1 MPGQA
6 LSGPPGD
13 HRPRVLPREVGGG
26 SCRDRRHPGGNCEDA
41 HVLCAQE
48 ALRASQGARN
58 RSRLAMNAMKQ
69 QAPERQEIEELLP
82 WHAAGTLSRRDA
94 QRVEEALANDP
105 ELARRYA
112 MVRDEFGETIHLNE
126 TLGAPSARALE
137 QLFAKIDAEPARAQ
151 MPTLNLGGRIAEFFA
166 GLSPRTLAWSASAAA
181 IAILLQ
187 AGLLADIMLRETKTA
202 GYQTASAPT
211 TDPGVGA
218 FTLIRFAPQASS
230 DDITK
235 FLEAN
240 KLSIAAGPMAG
251 GLYKVRV
258 AVTGIPKGELANI
271 VKKLQQDKV
280 VGFIATTE

>member
-1 MPGQA
+1 
-6 LSGPPGD
+6 
-13 HRPRVLPREVGGG
+13 
-26 SCRDRRHPGGNCEDA
+26 
-41 HVLCAQE
+41 
-48 ALRASQGARN
+48 
-58 RSRLAMNAMKQ
+58 MNAMKQ
-69 QAPERQEIEELLP
+69 EAPERQEIEELLP

-94 QRVEEALANDP
+94 QRVEDALANDP
-105 ELARRYA
+105 ELASRYA
-112 MVRDEFGETIHLNE
+112 LVREELGETIRLNE
-126 TLGAPSARALE
+126 TIGAPSARALE
-137 QLFAKIDAEPARAQ
+137 KLFAKIDAEPARRQAQ
-151 MPTLNLGGRIAEFFA
+151 SLNLGSRIGEFFA
-166 GLSPRTLAWSASAAA
+166 SLSPRTLAWSASAAA
-181 IAILLQ
+181 VAILLQ
-187 AGLLADIMLRETKTA
+187 AGLLADIMLKETKT
-202 GYQTASAPT
+202 GYETASAPT

-218 FTLIRFAPQASS
+218 FTLIRFAPQASW

>member
-1 MPGQA
+1 
-6 LSGPPGD
+6 
-13 HRPRVLPREVGGG
+13 
-26 SCRDRRHPGGNCEDA
+26 
-41 HVLCAQE
+41 
-48 ALRASQGARN
+48 
-58 RSRLAMNAMKQ
+58 MNAMKQ
-69 QAPERQEIEELLP
+69 ETPERQEIEQLLP

-112 MVRDEFGETIHLNE
+112 MVRDELGETIHLNE
-126 TLGAPSARALE
+126 TLGAPSARALN
-137 QLFAKIDAEPARAQ
+137 QLFAKIDAEPARTQ
-151 MPTLNLGGRIAEFFA
+151 VSSFNLTSRFAEFFA

-181 IAILLQ
+181 IALLLQ
-187 AGLLADIMLRETKTA
+187 AGLLADIMLKDTKTG
-202 GYQTASAPT
+202 GYQTASAPS

-271 VKKLQQDKV
+271 VKKLQEDKV
-280 VGFIATTE
+280 VGFIAATE

>member
-1 MPGQA
+1 
-6 LSGPPGD
+6 
-13 HRPRVLPREVGGG
+13 
-26 SCRDRRHPGGNCEDA
+26 
-41 HVLCAQE
+41 
-48 ALRASQGARN
+48 
-58 RSRLAMNAMKQ
+58 MNAMKQ
-69 QAPERQEIEELLP
+69 EAPERQEIEELLP

-94 QRVEEALANDP
+94 QRVEDALANDP

-112 MVRDEFGETIHLNE
+112 LVREELGETIRLNE

-137 QLFAKIDAEPARAQ
+137 KLFAKIDADPARRQ
-151 MPTLNLGGRIAEFFA
+151 VESLNLGSRIGEFFA
-166 GLSPRTLAWSASAAA
+166 SLSPRTLAWSASAAA

-187 AGLLADIMLRETKTA
+187 AGLIADIMLKETKTG
-202 GYQTASAPT
+202 GYETASAPT

-218 FTLIRFAPQASS
+218 FTLIRFAPQATS
-230 DDITK
+230 DDVTK
-235 FLEAN
+235 FLESN

>member
-1 MPGQA
+1 M
-6 LSGPPGD
+6 
-13 HRPRVLPREVGGG
+13 E
-26 SCRDRRHPGGNCEDA
+26 
-41 HVLCAQE
+41 
-48 ALRASQGARN
+48 
-58 RSRLAMNAMKQ
+58 K
-69 QAPERQEIEELLP
+69 
-82 WHAAGTLSRRDA
+82 
-94 QRVEEALANDP
+94 
-105 ELARRYA
+105 
-112 MVRDEFGETIHLNE
+112 
-126 TLGAPSARALE
+126 
-137 QLFAKIDAEPARAQ
+137 LFAAIDAEPARRQAGSF
-151 MPTLNLGGRIAEFFA
+151 NLSGRVSEFFA
-166 GLSPRTLAWSASAAA
+166 SLSPRTLAWSASAAA

-187 AGLLADIMLRETKTA
+187 AGLLADIALKETKTA

-211 TDPGVGA
+211 TDPGAGA

-271 VKKLQQDKV
+271 VKKLQENKV

>member
-1 MPGQA
+1 
-6 LSGPPGD
+6 
-13 HRPRVLPREVGGG
+13 
-26 SCRDRRHPGGNCEDA
+26 
-41 HVLCAQE
+41 
-48 ALRASQGARN
+48 
-58 RSRLAMNAMKQ
+58 MNAMKQ
-69 QAPERQEIEELLP
+69 EAPGRQEIEELLP

-94 QRVEEALANDP
+94 QRVEDALAHDP

-112 MVRDEFGETIHLNE
+112 LVRDELGETIHLNE

-137 QLFAKIDAEPARAQ
+137 KLFAGIDAEPVRRPATAI
-151 MPTLNLGGRIAEFFA
+151 NLAGRISEFFA
-166 GLSPRTLAWSASAAA
+166 NLSPRTLAWSATAAA

-187 AGLLADIMLRETKTA
+187 AGLLVDVALKETKT
-202 GYQTASAPT
+202 GYETASAPS
-211 TDPGVGA
+211 TDPGAGA

-258 AVTGIPKGELANI
+258 AVTGIPKGELARI
-271 VKKLQQDKV
+271 VKKLQEDKV
-280 VGFIATTE
+280 VGFIATAE

>member
-1 MPGQA
+1 
-6 LSGPPGD
+6 
-13 HRPRVLPREVGGG
+13 
-26 SCRDRRHPGGNCEDA
+26 
-41 HVLCAQE
+41 
-48 ALRASQGARN
+48 
-58 RSRLAMNAMKQ
+58 MNATNQ
-69 QAPERQEIEELLP
+69 DAPERSEIENLLP
-82 WHAAGTLSRRDA
+82 WHAARTLSRRDT
-94 QRVEEALANDP
+94 QRVEDALARDP

-112 MVRDEFGETIHLNE
+112 LVRDELGETIHLNE
-126 TLGAPSARALE
+126 TLGAPSPRAME
-137 QLFAKIDAEPARAQ
+137 KLFAAIDAEPARRQAGSF
-151 MPTLNLGGRIAEFFA
+151 NLSGRVSEFFA
-166 GLSPRTLAWSASAAA
+166 SLSPRTLAWSASAAA

-187 AGLLADIMLRETKTA
+187 AGLLADIALKETKTA

-211 TDPGVGA
+211 TDPGAGA

-271 VKKLQQDKV
+271 VKKLQENKV

>member
-1 MPGQA
+1 
-6 LSGPPGD
+6 
-13 HRPRVLPREVGGG
+13 
-26 SCRDRRHPGGNCEDA
+26 
-41 HVLCAQE
+41 
-48 ALRASQGARN
+48 
-58 RSRLAMNAMKQ
+58 MNAMKQ
-69 QAPERQEIEELLP
+69 EAPERQEIEELLP
-82 WHAAGTLSRRDA
+82 WYAAGTLSRRDA
-94 QRVEEALANDP
+94 QRVEDALANDP

-112 MVRDEFGETIHLNE
+112 LVREEFGETIHLNE
-126 TLGAPSARALE
+126 TLGAPPARALE
-137 QLFAKIDAEPARAQ
+137 KLFAKIDAEPERRQAVS
-151 MPTLNLGGRIAEFFA
+151 LNLGSRIGEFFA
-166 GLSPRTLAWSASAAA
+166 SLSSRTLAWSASAAA

-187 AGLLADIMLRETKTA
+187 AGLLADIMLKETKT
-202 GYQTASAPT
+202 GYETASAPT

-235 FLEAN
+235 FLEVN

-280 VGFIATTE
+280 VGFIAATE